1 MKRILLI
8 CVACTA
14 LLWSCAK
21 DDILSVDRS
30 MVTFSLSSSDDAT
43 RAYGN
48 GLRVKDLRYAIYAE
62 GDYSRP
68 LVERTRTNVFSGS
81 LTTTIK
87 EELIAG
93 NRYTILF
100 WADSDAGSATYINN
114 TRARYSIDW
123 DACTVTLNTGNLT
136 ANNEDYDA
144 FFAKVD
150 FTASNNGNVP
160 VVLRRPFAQLNI
172 ATSDIDKAADLGVTI
187 TKTALLIEACTTL
200 NLLTGKATTPQHL
213 TFEAAEI
220 PSASASIEV
229 EGTIYKPLSMNY
241 ILVDGEQSDISTT
254 LAVYGTKSSGDDDVE
269 NGNGDDVSEQSDG
282 GESGQG
288 EELLFT
294 TTFDDLTL
302 KRNSR
307 TNVVG
312 QIILKNIL
320 NRKL

>member
-30 MVTFSLSSSDDAT
+30 MVTFSLTSSDDAT

-48 GLRVKDLRYAIYAE
+48 GLQVKDLRYAIYAE
-62 GDYSRP
+62 EDYSRP
-68 LVERTRTNVFSGS
+68 LVERTCTGIFSGS

-100 WADSDAGSATYINN
+100 WADSDAESATYINN
-114 TRARYSIDW
+114 TRARYIIDW
-123 DACTVTLNTGNLT
+123 GSCTVTLNTDNLT

-150 FTASNNGNVP
+150 FTASINGNVP

-172 ATSDIDKAADLGVTI
+172 TANDYQFATHNNIDITQTALSIEAYTQLNLWSGKVEENSKKIIEFAAADLPT
-187 TKTALLIEACTTL
+187 TA
-200 NLLTGKATTPQHL
+200 ATEQDRH
-213 TFEAAEI
+213 
-220 PSASASIEV
+220 
-229 EGTIYKPLSMNY
+229 LSMNY
-241 ILVDGEQSDISTT
+241 ILVGDEEFSASPTISVFYTSGGVAKSF
-254 LAVYGTKSSGDDDVE
+254 LATYADV
-269 NGNGDDVSEQSDG
+269 
-282 GESGQG
+282 
-288 EELLFT
+288 
-294 TTFDDLTL
+294 TL

-307 TNVVG
+307 TNIVG
-312 QIILKNIL
+312 NIITSNLAGQN
-320 NRKL
+320 NETN